1 MKIDT
6 SRIEGYA
13 DMSTEDKLKALEGFE
28 YEDNA
33 EELSRQKNAISKA
46 NSDAAQWK
54 KKYNDML
61 SEDERKKQEQADSIA
76 AMQKELDELRTAKT
90 VSEYKAKFVAQGYAE
105 DLADDTAKALAAGD
119 SAKVFANQQKF
130 LDEYAKKVKSDILK
144 GTPTPHGNAG
154 SVGVDYDKKIEEARA
169 SKNYAEIAYY
179 TRLKAQEESANNK

>member
-13 DMSTEDKLKALEGFE
+13 DMSPEDKLKALEGFE

-33 EELSRQKNAISKA
+33 AEIARQKNAISKA
-46 NSDAAQWK
+46 NSEAAQWK

-61 SEDERKKQEQADSIA
+61 SEDERQKQEQSDSIA

-105 DLADDTAKALAAGD
+105 DLASDTAKALAAGD

-130 LDEYAKKVKSDILK
+130 LDEYAKKVKVRHPQGHSR
-144 GTPTPHGNAG
+144 A
-154 SVGVDYDKKIEEARA
+154 ARRCR
-169 SKNYAEIAYY
+169 S
-179 TRLKAQEESANNK
+179 RWS

>member
-1 MKIDT
+1 
-6 SRIEGYA
+6 
-13 DMSTEDKLKALEGFE
+13 MSTEDKLKALEGFE

-33 EELSRQKNAISKA
+33 AELSRQKNAISKA

-144 GTPTPHGNAG
+144 GTPAPHGGAG
-154 SVGVDYDKKIEEARA
+154 PVGVDYDKKIEEARA
-169 SKNYAEIAYY
+169 SKNYAEFAYY

>member
-13 DMSTEDKLKALEGFE
+13 DMSTEDKLKALECFE

-33 EELSRQKNAISKA
+33 AELSRQKNAISKA

-105 DLADDTAKALAAGD
+105 DLANDTAKALAAGD

-144 GTPTPHGNAG
+144 GTPAPHGG
-154 SVGVDYDKKIEEARA
+154 SGPVGVDYDKKIEEARE

>member
-13 DMSTEDKLKALEGFE
+13 DMSTEDKIKALEGFE

-33 EELSRQKNAISKA
+33 AELSRQKNAISKA

-144 GTPTPHGNAG
+144 GTPAPHGNAG
-154 SVGVDYDKKIEEARA
+154 PVGVDYDKKIEEARA
-169 SKNYAEIAYY
+169 RKNYAEIAYY
-179 TRLKAQEESANNK
+179 TRLKAQEESENNK

>member
-13 DMSTEDKLKALEGFE
+13 DMSTDDKLKALEGFE

-33 EELSRQKNAISKA
+33 AELSRQKNAISKA

-61 SEDERKKQEQADSIA
+61 SEDERQKQEQADSIA

-105 DLADDTAKALAAGD
+105 ALADDTAKALAAGD

-144 GTPTPHGNAG
+144 STPVPHGGAG
-154 SVGVDYDKKIEEARA
+154 PVGVDYDKKIEEARA
-169 SKNYAEIAYY
+169 RKDYAEIAYY

>member
-1 MKIDT
+1 
-6 SRIEGYA
+6 
-13 DMSTEDKLKALEGFE
+13 
-28 YEDNA
+28 
-33 EELSRQKNAISKA
+33 
-46 NSDAAQWK
+46 
-54 KKYNDML
+54 ML

-105 DLADDTAKALAAGD
+105 DLASDTAKALAAGD

-144 GTPTPHGNAG
+144 GTPAPHGGAG
-154 SVGVDYDKKIEEARA
+154 PVGVDYDKKIEEARA